1 MSEYRQDNGGNEAR
15 EYPGSSRD
23 GFSAAAADAVA
34 RAEEQYGEIESEL
47 WVVEE
52 SVEVHGPI
60 GDYRVVL
67 SPTRPP
73 R

>member
-1 MSEYRQDNGGNEAR
+1 MSEYEQDNGAR
-15 EYPGSSRD
+15 EYPGSSRA
-23 GFSAAAADAVA
+23 GFSAAADNAVEK
-34 RAEEQYGEIESEL
+34 AEKEHGEIESEL
-47 WVVEE
+47 WVVEL

-60 GDYRVVL
+60 GDYRVIL